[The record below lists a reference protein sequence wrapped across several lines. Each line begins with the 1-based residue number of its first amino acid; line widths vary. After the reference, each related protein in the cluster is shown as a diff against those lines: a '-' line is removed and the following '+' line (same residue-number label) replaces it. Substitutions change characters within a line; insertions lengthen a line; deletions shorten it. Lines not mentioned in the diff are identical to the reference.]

1 MSVIP
6 VLIVIGLV
14 VAGGFLAAFLWALN
28 TGQFDDATTPAWR
41 ILNDESP
48 ADEDP
53 KPAKH

>member
-6 VLIVIGLV
+6 VLIAIGLV

-48 ADEDP
+48 AEDDT

>member
-28 TGQFDDATTPAWR
+28 NGQFDDSTTPAWR
-41 ILNDESP
+41 MLNEDTPDDESTSS
-48 ADEDP
+48 
-53 KPAKH
+53 K